1 MSRPFGWIVNPNNYI
16 AADISFRSGF
26 TDGAAAGVL
35 SGGGKA
41 LPLTYAVDG
50 LKGIMLQGESLT
62 EIFKELA
69 ILCGF
74 AVGLLGLASMTVRR
88 T

>member
-1 MSRPFGWIVNPNNYI
+1 MDLSRPFGWIVNQQRLFP
-16 AADISFRSGF
+16 
-26 TDGAAAGVL
+26 
-35 SGGGKA
+35 
-41 LPLTYAVDG
+41 VDG

-62 EIFKELA
+62 DVFKELA
-69 ILCGF
+69 ILYGF